1 MATIDGR
8 PAQYGIS
15 LKNLRELMEVRGRE
29 GILRI
34 QEFGGI
40 QEICKKLY
48 TSPNEG
54 IIIFERLSQHLNYT
68 TLYYENRFKW
78 IRS

>member
-8 PAQYGIS
+8 PTQYGLS
-15 LKNLRELMEVRGRE
+15 LKNLRELMEHRGRE
-29 GILRI
+29 GIARI
-34 QEFGGI
+34 QESGGV

-54 IIIFERLSQHLNYT
+54 NLKKIYLILNIIIVCKYIDLWKS
-68 TLYYENRFKW
+68 
-78 IRS
+78 I